1 MSKKLTHLLFATTAL
16 AFTLPTMAFA
26 QEAPAAAD
34 ETAENDEIIVTA
46 RRSDERLQDVP
57 VSIQVVTGDAIQKAA
72 ITDATELSKVAPG
85 LNISNVT
92 TNEPKIELR
101 GVTWRPGSG
110 TPAIPI
116 YFNEAP
122 FDPSSTIQT
131 LFDIG
136 QVEVLRGPQGT
147 SRGAS
152 SISGAVTI
160 TTRKPDLNE
169 FGGYA
174 QGLYGTADHI
184 NLQGAVNAPIIKDM
198 LAVRFAVNFDD
209 NEANRVLSINNSQ
222 RPGYKT
228 TTFRGSVL
236 FAPTETLRFETMFQ
250 RLSKKGGNY
259 DQVVGTGSPGA
270 PAGPLAFLGL
280 QLGAIP
286 ANFNGPALTAK
297 QRASVQDAQ
306 STIDY
311 RVDHLTANA
320 SWEVAGQ
327 LLSVNYGRQKN
338 RSKPQFN
345 AQDQLNFLPGYEP
358 ALRIE
363 NARGGKFRTLELRLS
378 SGPDSES
385 PFSYDLGYF
394 SKKSGGTV
402 IINNDS
408 HLSGAFGSPT
418 TLPGVVTTP
427 NRRYVLVSTT
437 NIALGQNLKSFYGN
451 VKYELGENTEFSAGV
466 SHIRDRVTTGLA
478 TTTFAATSVGAPLGL
493 IAFNFP
499 AFLRP
504 LITSCES
511 LAGFGVPGLITSTTY
526 PGVCDSPV
534 PAGVGNSAQNNDDKY
549 KATIY
554 NFSVSHK
561 FTDDVLVYATTG
573 SSFRSGLPAINN
585 VGLPAGLTTPL
596 PEKAKSYELG
606 IKSSLGSRVNVNAA
620 VFQINY
626 QDQLTTFE
634 GIEYFNTTNSR
645 VARTS
650 IAFYR
655 NVDARVRGFELSVA
669 ARPTNNLNLGANLA
683 YSKIESQ
690 GGNVPCNDPARPI
703 NAANPINT
711 CPSTKGQV
719 LNQESPFSANF
730 NGGYTVPMGSLEGY
744 FRFNLAYKGSNP
756 NFGNFLNAGS
766 FKKTPSYAIVDLF
779 AGIAGEESAWDVGFY
794 AKNVFNKEVELSR
807 VTPLNNIYAPYAAAP
822 GGYDQI
828 RLSPPRE
835 IGIQARFA
843 FGSR

>member
-1 MSKKLTHLLFATTAL
+1 MSKKFTHALFATTAL
-16 AFTLPTMAFA
+16 AFALPTAAFA
-26 QEAPAAAD
+26 QTAPAD
-34 ETAENDEIIVTA
+34 EAVVEDSGEIIVTA
-46 RRSDERLQDVP
+46 RRENESLQDVP
-57 VSIQVVTGDAIQKAA
+57 VSVQVVTGDAIQKAA

-131 LFDIG
+131 MFDIG

-174 QGLYGTADHI
+174 QGLYGTANHV
-184 NLQGAVNAPIIKDM
+184 NLQGAVNAPIIKDK
-198 LAVRFAVNFDD
+198 LAVRLSANFDD
-209 NEANRVLSINNSQ
+209 NEANRVYSINNP
-222 RPGYKT
+222 RKPGFKT
-228 TTFRGSVL
+228 TTFRGSVQ
-236 FAPTETLRFETMFQ
+236 FAPTETLQFDLMFQ
-250 RLSKKGGNY
+250 RLQKKGGNY

-286 ANFNGPALTAK
+286 ANFNGPALTAN
-297 QRASVQDAQ
+297 QHASVQDGQ

-311 RVDHLTANA
+311 RNDQLTANA
-320 SWEVAGQ
+320 NWKVAGQ
-327 LLSVNYGRQKN
+327 LLTVNYGRNWN

-358 ALRIE
+358 GLSIV
-363 NARGGKFRTLELRLS
+363 NAGDSKFRTLELRLS
-378 SGPDSES
+378 SGSDSDS
-385 PFSYDLGYF
+385 PFSYDIGWF
-394 SKKSGGTV
+394 SKKSSGTI
-402 IINNDS
+402 IINADT

-427 NRRYVLVSTT
+427 DRKYVLASST
-437 NIALGQNLKSFYGN
+437 NIALGQNLSSFYGN
-451 VKYELGENTEFSAGV
+451 AKYKLGEKTEFSAGV
-466 SHIRDRVTTGLA
+466 SFVRDRVTTGLN
-478 TTTFAATSVGAPLGL
+478 TTTFAATSVGAPLEL
-493 IAFNFP
+493 IKFNFP
-499 AFLRP
+499 DFLRP
-504 LITSCES
+504 LITSCEA
-511 LAGFGVPGLITSTTY
+511 LAGFGVPGLVTSTTY
-526 PGVCDSPV
+526 AGVCDSPV
-534 PAGVGNSAQNNDDKY
+534 PAGVGNSVQNNDDRY

-585 VGLPAGLTTPL
+585 LGLPAGLTTPL

-606 IKSSLGSRVNVNAA
+606 IKSSLGRRVNVNAA

-634 GIEYFNTTNSR
+634 GIQYYNSSTSR
-645 VARTS
+645 VATTG

-669 ARPTNNLNLGANLA
+669 ARPTNNLNFGANLA
-683 YSKIESQ
+683 YSQIKSQ
-690 GGNVPCNDPARPI
+690 GGNVPCNDATRPI
-703 NAANPINT
+703 TATNPINT
-711 CPSTKGQV
+711 CPSPKGQV

-730 NGGYTVPMGSLEGY
+730 NGGYTIPVGSVEGY
-744 FRFNLAYKGSNP
+744 FRFNIAYKGSNP
-756 NFGNFLNAGS
+756 NFGNYPTAGS
-766 FKKTPSYAIVDLF
+766 FKETPAYAIVDLF
-779 AGIAGEESAWDVGFY
+779 AGVAGEKGVWDIGFY
-794 AKNVFNKEVELSR
+794 AKNVFDKEVELAR
-807 VTPLNNIYAPYAAAP
+807 ITPLNNIYAPYAAAP

-835 IGIQARFA
+835 IGIQARFT

>member
-1 MSKKLTHLLFATTAL
+1 MSMKLTHLLFATTAL
-16 AFTLPTMAFA
+16 AFTLPTAAFA
-26 QEAPAAAD
+26 QDAPAAAD
-34 ETAENDEIIVTA
+34 EETESVEIIVNA

-174 QGLYGTADHI
+174 QGLYGSADHV
-184 NLQGAVNAPIIKDM
+184 NLQGAVNAPIIKDV
-198 LAVRFAVNFDD
+198 LAVRFAANFDE
-209 NEANRVLSINNSQ
+209 NEANRVNSINNP
-222 RPGYKT
+222 RKPGFKT
-228 TTFRGSVL
+228 TTFRGSLL

-259 DQVVGTGSPGA
+259 DQVVGTGSTGA

-297 QRASVQDAQ
+297 QRASVQDGQ

-363 NARGGKFRTLELRLS
+363 TADDSKFRTLELRLS

-394 SKKSGGTV
+394 SRKSGGTV
-402 IINNDS
+402 IINNDT

-427 NRRYVLVSTT
+427 NRQYVLASRT
-437 NIALGQNLKSFYGN
+437 NIALGQNLNSLYGN
-451 VKYELGENTEFSAGV
+451 VKYKLGEKTEFSAGV
-466 SHIRDRVTTGLA
+466 SRVRDRVTTGLT

-499 AFLRP
+499 AALRP

-526 PGVCDSPV
+526 AGVCDSPV
-534 PAGVGNSAQNNDDKY
+534 PAGVGNSAQNNNDKY

-554 NFSVSHK
+554 NFSLSHK

-606 IKSSLGSRVNVNAA
+606 IKSSLGRRVNVNAA

-626 QDQLTTFE
+626 DNQLTTFE
-634 GIEYFNTTNSR
+634 GVQYFNTTNSR
-645 VARTS
+645 VTRTS

-669 ARPTNNLNLGANLA
+669 ARPTDNLNLGANLA

-690 GGNVPCNDPARPI
+690 GGNVPCNDPTRPI
-703 NAANPINT
+703 TAANPINT
-711 CPSTKGQV
+711 CPSPKGQV
-719 LNQESPFSANF
+719 LNQESPFSASL
-730 NGGYTVPMGSLEGY
+730 NGGYTVPVGSLEGY

-779 AGIAGEESAWDVGFY
+779 AGVAGDKSDWDVGFY

>member
-1 MSKKLTHLLFATTAL
+1 MSNIFTHSLFATTAL
-16 AFTLPTMAFA
+16 ALALPTAALA
-26 QEAPAAAD
+26 QTAPADEASAD
-34 ETAENDEIIVTA
+34 ESDVITVTA
-46 RRSDERLQDVP
+46 RRESENLQDVP

-160 TTRKPDLNE
+160 TTRKPDLSE
-169 FGGYA
+169 FGGYV
-174 QGLYGTADHI
+174 QGLYGTADHV
-184 NLQGAVNAPIIKDM
+184 NLQGAVNAPIIKDK
-198 LAVRFAVNFDD
+198 LAVRFAANIDD
-209 NEANRVLSINNSQ
+209 NEANRVNSINNP
-222 RPGYKT
+222 RKPGFKT
-228 TTFRGSVL
+228 TTFRGSLL

-250 RLSKKGGNY
+250 RLAKKGGNY

-297 QRASVQDAQ
+297 QRASVQDGQ

-311 RVDHLTANA
+311 KVDHLTANA

-358 ALRIE
+358 TLRIE
-363 NARGGKFRTLELRLS
+363 NAGDSKFRTLELRLS
-378 SGPDSES
+378 SGPDSDS

-394 SKKSGGTV
+394 SRKSGGTV
-402 IINNDS
+402 VINNDT

-427 NRRYVLVSTT
+427 NRQYVLASRT
-437 NIALGQNLKSFYGN
+437 NIALGQNLNSLYGN
-451 VKYELGENTEFSAGV
+451 VKYKLGEKTEFSAGV
-466 SHIRDRVTTGLA
+466 SRVRDRVTTGLA

-499 AFLRP
+499 PAFRP

-511 LAGFGVPGLITSTTY
+511 LAGFGVPGLVTSANY

-534 PAGVGNSAQNNDDKY
+534 PAGVGNSTQNNNDKY

-554 NFSVSHK
+554 NFSLSHK

-606 IKSSLGSRVNVNAA
+606 IKSSLGRRVNLNAA

-626 QDQLTTFE
+626 DNQLTTFE
-634 GIEYFNTTNSR
+634 GVQYFNTTNSR

-655 NVDARVRGFELSVA
+655 NVDARVRGFEVSVA
-669 ARPTNNLNLGANLA
+669 ARPTDNLELGANLA
-683 YSKIESQ
+683 YSKIKSQ
-690 GGNVPCNDPARPI
+690 GGNVPCNDPTRPI
-703 NAANPINT
+703 TAANPINT
-711 CPSTKGQV
+711 CPSPKGQV
-719 LNQESPFSANF
+719 LNQESPFSANL
-730 NGGYTVPMGSLEGY
+730 NGGYTVPFGSLEGY
-744 FRFNLAYKGSNP
+744 FRFNLAYKGRNP

-779 AGIAGEESAWDVGFY
+779 AGVAGEKSVWDVGFY
-794 AKNVFNKEVELSR
+794 AKNVFNEEVELSR

-835 IGIQARFA
+835 VGIQARFA